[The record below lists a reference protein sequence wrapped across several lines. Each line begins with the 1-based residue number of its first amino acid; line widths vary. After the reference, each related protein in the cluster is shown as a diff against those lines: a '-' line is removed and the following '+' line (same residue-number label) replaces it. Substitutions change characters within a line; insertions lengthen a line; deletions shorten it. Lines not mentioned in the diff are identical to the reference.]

1 VNVASGVLK
10 RIGLGLITLWGVSVV
25 TFVLMFIVPADPAT
39 MIAGENTDKATLKI
53 IREKYGLDKPAVV
66 QYGRFAQD
74 VLTGNLVS
82 YRNEANVF
90 KTILGRFPNTLLLAA
105 AGLAIWMVVSI
116 PLGMVTAKYSGTPFD
131 RLALIGTL
139 LAISIPAF
147 LLGRILQRYLGYDL
161 GLFSV
166 GGDASLWNLPLPAL
180 TLGIGGAAYYS
191 RLLHSNLRGVLK
203 ENYVRAARA
212 RGLAENVVMRKH
224 ALKNALIPLITILG
238 MDIAGLLSGL
248 IFTEK
253 VFGWPGIGSLMVD
266 AIPNQDRPMIMG
278 TVLFAALMVV
288 VMNIIV
294 DFAYRII
301 DPRVR
306 ID

>member
-1 VNVASGVLK
+1 MNVARGVLK
-10 RIGLGLITLWGVSVV
+10 RIGLGLITLWGVSVI
-25 TFVLMFIVPADPAT
+25 TFILMFVVPADPAA
-39 MIAGENTDKATLKI
+39 MIAGENTNEETLKN
-53 IREKYGLDKPAVV
+53 IRAKYGLDQPAPV
-66 QYGRFAQD
+66 QYARFMSEIA
-74 VLTGNLVS
+74 TGNLES
-82 YRNEANVF
+82 YKTKENVF
-90 KTILGRFPNTLLLAA
+90 GAILNRFPNTLLLAM
-105 AGLAIWMVVSI
+105 AGLAIWMLVSI
-116 PLGMVTAKYSGTPFD
+116 PLGMVTAKYAGTPFD
-131 RLALIGTL
+131 RLALILTL

-147 LLGRILQRYLGYDL
+147 LLGRILQRYLGYEL
-161 GLFSV
+161 GWFSV

-238 MDIAGLLSGL
+238 MDIASLLSGL

-278 TVLFAALMVV
+278 TVLFASLMVV
-288 VMNIIV
+288 TMNIVV